1 MALEFL
7 IPMLTGTLGS
17 ILFEV
22 GGSKVGKLTLNKSKG
37 LVNRI
42 AKKLGKEK
50 PFKKKL
56 LELSVDEYKTEIE
69 KLLKE
74 ALKTF
79 NKAALSELKAEIPNV
94 NDIKTVLKTT
104 VSQVTEQITQIG
116 SDNQELLRLMKET
129 IENKAQ
135 YIPEMYFD
143 YRWHN
148 SLEREL
154 EQATQQNL
162 KLVSS
167 VQIQFREF
175 SENFEAIFDDL
186 TFIKK
191 RIEQGFKAGQEGH
204 SKTQRLVK
212 QILHKLLQEF
222 GKSKIKEKRL
232 LELSALHI
240 GRHQNFRSESDITFQ
255 PEKYVERTAE
265 NQVEKAINKFLS
277 QRPYS
282 SRFFLLLGE
291 AGTGKTWLLTKIA
304 LEYVDKGHPVFFITL
319 RETITRSLDLIF
331 GYQKEFVNRQLIN
344 LQNDEKNPL
353 SKPLI
358 LIFDGYDEIYE
369 RSDKDTLIFSYLRE
383 LPQNWKKTLIIISSR
398 YFDWF
403 KDETTGNGKTDIII
417 NNLWK
422 EPHQSKP
429 YSYNLEK
436 FTVKE
441 RDNAIKKYKS
451 DKIPDIE
458 NWENELKDVALLP
471 IWTRLICEQF
481 IQGKSASFKST
492 ELYNAYFQRVSIK
505 DIHYLLI
512 AEITEELIINE
523 KKLSDKI
530 SIHSEV
536 FKNKETQLNELT
548 SKNILIEPKGRDG
561 EKDETY
567 REFMTTQFCIYGLA
581 HELWL
586 RAHKLEQTDN
596 IARKQRLQDNLDHH
610 IDLINKLPE
619 EQRTIIQNLGNQ
631 ITRDKHHNFDVKTYF
646 QTAENAEIKQAKRN
660 QSPPPKIAK
669 DNLIAVKDVISSI
682 EEIQLI
688 HQTREITLEEFSDH
702 LKCDV
707 ELAKKAL
714 YHAIVK
720 RRIQVKYKNNNE
732 PKNIEWHSFELNDNW
747 NLEKRIQIKLKNVY
761 NLLQEPTSE
770 KLNKAN
776 KLLQELEVYKLQ
788 EEEINT
794 KQQLIT
800 KISIQGKFIRSID
813 LLNNITPQNLKQ
825 AREILLKL
833 EDSKLK
839 QQDIVKKQNLLL
851 RISNELDKI
860 QAKKEERN
868 NAKKEIKRLAENGEL
883 VNAKI
888 KEFKSKYKMYLT
900 KVDLEFLEMYTSE
913 EYCGILLQAK
923 EKMVLKQLEQ
933 MFGTQI
939 PLAKEITE
947 STFGYVA
954 KGTII
959 TGLGLYD
966 QGLSFL
972 PESIS
977 SLQKLQ
983 FLSLANNALSFLPE
997 SISSLHNL
1005 RELSLS
1011 NNQLFSL
1018 PESISSLKNLQ
1029 ELYLDNNKL
1038 SSLPENVEDAL
1049 RKLEENGCQIYR

>member
-1 MALEFL
+1 MVLEFL
-7 IPMLTGTLGS
+7 IPILTGTLGS
-17 ILFEV
+17 VLFEV
-22 GGSKVGKLTLNKSKG
+22 GASKAGKLTLNKSKG
-37 LVNRI
+37 LANQI
-42 AKKLGKEK
+42 AKKLGKKEL
-50 PFKKKL
+50 FQKKL
-56 LELSVDEYKTEIE
+56 LELSVDEYKIE
-69 KLLKE
+69 FGKLLKE
-74 ALKTF
+74 ALESF
-79 NKAALSELKAEIPNV
+79 NKEGLNELKAEIPNV
-94 NDIKTVLKTT
+94 NDIKAALKTT

-135 YIPEMYFD
+135 FIPEMYFD

-154 EQATQQNL
+154 EQATKQNL

-167 VQIQFREF
+167 VQVKFTEF
-175 SENFEAIFDDL
+175 SKNFETIFDDL

-212 QILHKLLQEF
+212 QILYKLLQEF
-222 GKSKIKEKRL
+222 GKSKMKEKRL

-277 QRPYS
+277 QKIELQRSYS

-369 RSDKDTLIFSYLRE
+369 RSDKDTLFSYLRE

-417 NNLWK
+417 HNLWK

-458 NWENELKDVALLP
+458 NWENELKDIALLP

-505 DIHYLLI
+505 DKHYLLI
-512 AEITEELIINE
+512 AEITEELIITE

-536 FKNKETQLNELT
+536 FENKETQLNELT

-586 RAHKLEQTDN
+586 RSHKLEQTDN

-646 QTAENAEIKQAKRN
+646 QTTEIKIITSKNQQSKQPIINKQISTKSTGENAEIK
-660 QSPPPKIAK
+660 
-669 DNLIAVKDVISSI
+669 
-682 EEIQLI
+682 
-688 HQTREITLEEFSDH
+688 
-702 LKCDV
+702 
-707 ELAKKAL
+707 
-714 YHAIVK
+714 
-720 RRIQVKYKNNNE
+720 
-732 PKNIEWHSFELNDNW
+732 
-747 NLEKRIQIKLKNVY
+747 
-761 NLLQEPTSE
+761 
-770 KLNKAN
+770 
-776 KLLQELEVYKLQ
+776 
-788 EEEINT
+788 
-794 KQQLIT
+794 
-800 KISIQGKFIRSID
+800 
-813 LLNNITPQNLKQ
+813 
-825 AREILLKL
+825 
-833 EDSKLK
+833 
-839 QQDIVKKQNLLL
+839 
-851 RISNELDKI
+851 

-900 KVDLEFLEMYTSE
+900 KVDLEFLEMHTSE
-913 EYCGILLQAK
+913 EYHRVFLQAK
-923 EKMVLKQLEQ
+923 EKMVLNQLEQ
-933 MFGTQI
+933 MCGTQI
-939 PLAKEITE
+939 PLAKEIK
-947 STFGYVA
+947 SDTFGYVN
-954 KGTII
+954 KGTIV

-966 QGLSFL
+966 QGLSSL
-972 PESIS
+972 PENIS
-977 SLQKLQ
+977 SLQELRELYLHYNQ
-983 FLSLANNALSFLPE
+983 LSSLPE
-997 SISSLHNL
+997 SLGSLQNLQELYLHYNQLSSLPESLGSLQNLQVLDLRYNKLSSLPESLGSLKNL
-1005 RELSLS
+1005 RELWLS
-1011 NNQLFSL
+1011 NNQLSSL
-1018 PESISSLKNLQ
+1018 PKSISSLKNLKNF
-1029 ELYLDNNKL
+1029 YLDGKL
-1038 SSLPENVEDAL
+1038 LSALSKGMKATLEKL
-1049 RKLEENGCQIYR
+1049 RKNGCKIVEW